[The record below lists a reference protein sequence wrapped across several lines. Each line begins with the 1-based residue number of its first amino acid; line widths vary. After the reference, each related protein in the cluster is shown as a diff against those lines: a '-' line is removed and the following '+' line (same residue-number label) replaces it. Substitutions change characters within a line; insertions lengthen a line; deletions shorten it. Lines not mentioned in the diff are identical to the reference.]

1 MLCQDSDGDMNVKMA
16 LASPERFV
24 LKPQR
29 EGGGNNVYGADIRP
43 VLERLQHSRER
54 TAYILMDRCA
64 LATVLFMFIQVM
76 IIQNPPSRHP
86 EHHGPPWRRAATC
99 GCHQVKHSRHLGLC
113 MSNEN

>member
-1 MLCQDSDGDMNVKMA
+1 MLCQDSEGDMNVRMA

-54 TAYILMDRCA
+54 TAYILMDRWPGHC
-64 LATVLFMFIQVM
+64 LIMFIM
-76 IIQNPPSRHP
+76 IIQDPPSRHP
-86 EHHGPPWRRAATC
+86 EHHGPAWLRAATC
-99 GCHQVKHSRHLGLC
+99 GCHQVKISRHLGLC
-113 MSNEN
+113 VSNEN